1 MASSDRVSFVTCIY
15 DIGRSRVDARSIVD
29 YAAWLNRTISIFPRL
44 IIFYEDEKIRT
55 LINQDA
61 QWIKLPFSEF
71 QLSNH
76 ILEISE
82 ICGAFS
88 KYSSDITFKLPEY
101 SILQFQKFRF
111 LEIASDYHED
121 SVGFFWIDAGI
132 SRFLDEKLQ
141 FSNVP
146 SLENSFVNSKISK
159 ESFFEIDL
167 RKNRT
172 ILGKIRKTK
181 VGTCKRV
188 FAGGAFYLTRSD
200 VSEYRRLI
208 DNLVFTWIKE
218 KRWDNEQIALNQLF
232 TSKKIFPQ
240 LVTYTNA
247 NRTVTGI
254 FLGIEFPK
262 FLSRDSLKYRILQ
275 GF

>member
-1 MASSDRVSFVTCIY
+1 MATSDRVSFVTCIY
-15 DIGRSRVDARSIVD
+15 DIGRSRVDARSIID

-44 IIFYEDEKIRT
+44 IIFYEDEEIKK
-55 LINQDA
+55 LINHGA
-61 QWIKLPFSEF
+61 QWIKLPISEF
-71 QLSNH
+71 QLSKH
-76 ILEISE
+76 VFEISE
-82 ICGAFS
+82 ICGEFS
-88 KYSSDITFKLPEY
+88 KYNSDITYKLPEY

-111 LEIASDYHED
+111 LEIASEYHED
-121 SVGFFWIDAGI
+121 SVGIFWIDAGI

-141 FSNVP
+141 FSNLL
-146 SLENSFVNSKISK
+146 SLENTFVESKISK
-159 ESFFEIDL
+159 NSFFEIDL
-167 RKNRT
+167 RRNRT

-200 VSEYRRLI
+200 VPEYRRLI
-208 DNLVFTWIKE
+208 DNLAFEWISERK
-218 KRWDNEQIALNQLF
+218 WDNEQIALNQLF